1 MNKTIKSKQ
10 IVDVL
15 ELPKD
20 IVNGIPYLNF
30 EGNVGLTIDNH
41 KGIMKY
47 NEEEINIQT
56 KHFLVKITGKE
67 LSILEYSKYIIVI
80 KGKIEVVQFVS

>member
-30 EGNVGLTIDNH
+30 EGNVELTIDNH

-56 KHFLVKITGKE
+56 KHFLEQEGDSNGRQNKT
-67 LSILEYSKYIIVI
+67 ILFLW
-80 KGKIEVVQFVS
+80 KGSGSVFIL